1 MELESRY
8 MPIGAR
14 LDHGPGA
21 GNNRTT
27 LRNLGTE
34 SCCLINCFGFLACH

>member
-1 MELESRY
+1 MELESRH

-27 LRNLGTE
+27 LRDLGTE
-34 SCCLINCFGFLACH
+34 SWL

>member
-21 GNNRTT
+21 GNNRMS

-34 SCCLINCFGFLACH
+34 SWS